1 MIKKKNYRVIFI
13 YVTLGSLV
21 KFKYI
26 AKLVLIII
34 GKENIICASLVNASM
49 QLVFKF
55 NLEI

>member
-1 MIKKKNYRVIFI
+1 MIKKNYRVIFI

-49 QLVFKF
+49 QPCVQ
-55 NLEI
+55 I